1 MQSGFT
7 KKAEEALKNS
17 ATTAYAYGHSSIGS
31 EHILIGLMQTDE
43 SVAQTVLLKNEVDL
57 ERFEE
62 MVSQLMHP
70 DNMAE
75 YSNRRVTLRELR
87 VFSIWQPGKPEGLKR
102 S

>member
-75 YSNRRVTLRELR
+75 YSE
-87 VFSIWQPGKPEGLKR
+87 PESYTPRAAGSQKV
-102 S
+102 

>member
-43 SVAQTVLLKNEVDL
+43 SVAQTVLLL
-57 ERFEE
+57 
-62 MVSQLMHP
+62 SLIH
-70 DNMAE
+70 
-75 YSNRRVTLRELR
+75 
-87 VFSIWQPGKPEGLKR
+87 I
-102 S
+102 